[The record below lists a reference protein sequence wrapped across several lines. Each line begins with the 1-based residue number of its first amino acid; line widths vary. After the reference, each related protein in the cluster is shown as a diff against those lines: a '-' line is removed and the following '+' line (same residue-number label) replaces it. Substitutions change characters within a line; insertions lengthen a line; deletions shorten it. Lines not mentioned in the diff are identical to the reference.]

1 MNEIDEEDEE
11 ESGNGI
17 MTLDGVSFMVVV
29 DLAIYGVILLALA
42 LVGVI

>member
-1 MNEIDEEDEE
+1 MNEIEEKDEE

-17 MTLDGVSFMVVV
+17 MTLDGVVFMVVV